1 MDLGHTPSFRQSHI
15 GTKPLGLELIT
26 IWIWR
31 VLHHMGSEYKTIWI
45 WNVVRSYGH
54 GHASNIW
61 ALEHSLMM
69 DPPESPWLTFRL
81 FPVVWARSSKWGH
94 PETIGF
100 PQFYGHVLDSPK
112 LSAHPCWHRRR
123 RQSQLRV
130 RFKVLNVCNMQN
142 RICNVWRSFGW
153 IYTIWSLSKNFR
165 MGLRVDIHGLGR
177 FDLTCAGRVLPH
189 RLWV

>member
-1 MDLGHTPSFRQSHI
+1 MFKGLFFRLCKRICLQFLWFYMVQHLHFRGLKFPLRWWLMS
-15 GTKPLGLELIT
+15 GFGTYSEFQTKPYGQQNHWGLELTT

-69 DPPESPWLTFRL
+69 DPPESPGLTFRL

-112 LSAHPCWHRRR
+112 LPAHPCWHRRR

-142 RICNVWRSFGW
+142 RI
-153 IYTIWSLSKNFR
+153 L
-165 MGLRVDIHGLGR
+165 
-177 FDLTCAGRVLPH
+177 
-189 RLWV
+189 